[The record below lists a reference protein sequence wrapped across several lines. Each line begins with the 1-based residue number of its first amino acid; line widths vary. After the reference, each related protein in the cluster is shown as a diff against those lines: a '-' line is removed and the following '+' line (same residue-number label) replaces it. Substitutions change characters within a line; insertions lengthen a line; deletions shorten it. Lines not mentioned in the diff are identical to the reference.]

1 MRKTLKGLAV
11 TGVMAAALPLGVL
24 ASTASAAPASASTL
38 PSSPDGIHDARLC
51 SGSSYFE
58 VFDGTYDHQF
68 VPEGAYYINGGIQ
81 RHWQER
87 VWWLGFIQ
95 VGGYNFSIDCY

>member
-1 MRKTLKGLAV
+1 MHKTLKGLAI
-11 TGVMAAALPLGVL
+11 TGVMAAALPLGL
-24 ASTASAAPASASTL
+24 LGGTARASTI

-51 SGSSYFE
+51 SGSNYFV

-68 VPEGAYYINGGIQ
+68 VPEGADYINGGIQ

-95 VGGYNFSIDCY
+95 VGGYNFSLDCY